1 MKPKKSDHGRRR
13 GGNSAPNLLTDS
25 FATLQKL
32 AQKVVAGLEGTGTTG
47 EEHATQQGVLNVAP
61 QGSRPATVR
70 DGSRPIYS
78 HSRLEAFE
86 SCALKYKF
94 RYIDKIE
101 KKEQGVEAFVGSRVH
116 ETLRKLHD
124 DLRARHTVTL
134 QELLDFYRAQWN
146 KNWGPQVKIVR
157 RGESAKSY
165 FQYGGQC
172 IRTYYE
178 RIHPRDRAETLETER
193 KLDFSLDPGGG
204 YPMQGYVDRI
214 ARRAD
219 GTFEVHDYKT
229 GRRVPT
235 QRQADSDRQL
245 GLYHIGVQAM
255 WPDAQRVELVWHFL
269 GAGATLRSRRTVE
282 QLVQLGADTRALIDH
297 IERQIEFP
305 ARKSALCDWCEFR
318 PECPAWR

>member
-1 MKPKKSDHGRRR
+1 MLR
-13 GGNSAPNLLTDS
+13 
-25 FATLQKL
+25 KL
-32 AQKVVAGLEGTGTTG
+32 GQKVGARREGAATTG
-47 EEHATQQGVLNVAP
+47 EEHAMQRSVPHVAP
-61 QGSRPATVR
+61 QGSFPAPVG

-101 KKEQGVEAFVGSRVH
+101 RKEQGVEAFVGSRVH

-124 DLRARHTVTL
+124 DLHAQQPVTL
-134 QELLDFYRAQWN
+134 RELLEFYREQWN

-157 RGESAKSY
+157 RRESAKSY

-172 IRTYYE
+172 VRTYYE
-178 RIHPRDRAETLETER
+178 RIYPSDRAKTIETER
-193 KLDFSLDPGGG
+193 RLHFNLDPGGG

-229 GRRVPT
+229 SRRVPT
-235 QRQADSDRQL
+235 QRQADGDRQL
-245 GLYHIGVQAM
+245 GLYHIGVQAL
-255 WPDAQRVELVWHFL
+255 WPEAQKVELVWHYL
-269 GAGATLRSRRTVE
+269 GAGTTLRSRRTTE
-282 QLVQLGADTRALIDH
+282 QLVQLRADTRALIDH
-297 IERQIEFP
+297 IESEIQFP
-305 ARKSALCDWCEFR
+305 AHKSALCDWCEFR
-318 PECPAWR
+318 AECPAWR

>member
-1 MKPKKSDHGRRR
+1 MLG
-13 GGNSAPNLLTDS
+13 
-25 FATLQKL
+25 KL
-32 AQKVVAGLEGTGTTG
+32 AQKVVGRLGSGASTG
-47 EEHATQQGVLNVAP
+47 EEHALQRGVLPVAP
-61 QGSRPATVR
+61 PRSRPAGAGDV
-70 DGSRPIYS
+70 SRPIYS

-94 RYIDKIE
+94 CYIDKIE

-116 ETLRKLHD
+116 ETLRKLYD
-124 DLRARHTVTL
+124 DLLAKTPATL

-157 RGESAKSY
+157 RGASAKSY
-165 FQYGGQC
+165 FQYGEQC

-178 RIHPRDRAETLETER
+178 RIYPSDRAETLETER
-193 KLDFSLDPGGG
+193 KILFSLDAGGI

-229 GRRVPT
+229 GRRAPT
-235 QRQADSDRQL
+235 QQQADGDRQL
-245 GLYHIGVQAM
+245 GLYHIGVQAL
-255 WPDAQRVELVWHFL
+255 WPDARHVELVWHHL
-269 GAGATLRSRRTVE
+269 GAGTTLRSQRTPG
-282 QLVQLGADTRALIDH
+282 QLVQLCSDTRTLIDH
-297 IERQIEFP
+297 IESQREFP
-305 ARKSALCDWCEFR
+305 PHKSALCDWCEFR